1 MNSIVLPASL
11 KIKGKR
17 KDMEMP
23 YKDLK
28 SKNLSSLVNV
38 IKVVTVISYI
48 ILAISLVI
56 VVFANVGLIPVT
68 GALMLPYAIL
78 GLLLSGFLAILVSLE
93 ETFRLKV
100 TNSIQTKESDL

>member
-1 MNSIVLPASL
+1 
-11 KIKGKR
+11 
-17 KDMEMP
+17 
-23 YKDLK
+23 
-28 SKNLSSLVNV
+28 
-38 IKVVTVISYI
+38 
-48 ILAISLVI
+48 

>member
-1 MNSIVLPASL
+1 MDI
-11 KIKGKR
+11 
-17 KDMEMP
+17 P

-56 VVFANVGLIPVT
+56 VVLANVGLIPAI

-78 GLLLSGFLAILVSLE
+78 GLCLSGFLAILVSFE
-93 ETFRLKV
+93 ETYRLKV
-100 TNSIQTKESDL
+100 TNSTETKENDL